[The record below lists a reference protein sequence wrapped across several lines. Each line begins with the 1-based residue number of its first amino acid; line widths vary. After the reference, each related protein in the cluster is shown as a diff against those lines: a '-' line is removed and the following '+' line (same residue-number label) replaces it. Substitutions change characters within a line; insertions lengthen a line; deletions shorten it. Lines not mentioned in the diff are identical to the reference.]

1 MLSVCVCVCVC
12 VYLIELL
19 REINKS
25 AVIMENDKISLSVI
39 DKQTK
44 LKNNI
49 DVNSTAYK
57 TT

>member
-1 MLSVCVCVCVC
+1 MCVCVC

-39 DKQTK
+39 DEQTK

>member
-1 MLSVCVCVCVC
+1 
-12 VYLIELL
+12 
-19 REINKS
+19 
-25 AVIMENDKISLSVI
+25 MENDKISLSVI
-39 DKQTK
+39 DEQTK